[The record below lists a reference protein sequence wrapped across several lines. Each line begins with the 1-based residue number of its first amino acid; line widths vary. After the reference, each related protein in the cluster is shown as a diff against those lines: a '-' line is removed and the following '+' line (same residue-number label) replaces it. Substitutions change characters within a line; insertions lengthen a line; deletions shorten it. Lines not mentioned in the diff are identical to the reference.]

1 MELLGLI
8 ASRPVVIAL
17 AILGAVVATFGS
29 WLVRNSG
36 RLGARGALWVLRLG
50 YGITGASVLLFIVA
64 GFLA

>member
-1 MELLGLI
+1 M
-8 ASRPVVIAL
+8 IAL

-29 WLVRNSG
+29 WLVRNPG

>member
-1 MELLGLI
+1 M
-8 ASRPVVIAL
+8 IAL

-29 WLVRNSG
+29 WLVRNLG

-50 YGITGASVLLFIVA
+50 YGIAGASVLLFIVA